1 MQPLSTRLAR
11 RLFRCLPARV
21 RSSLYYRIF
30 SSRRRSFATWFEDAP
45 LLLAPTVKMRLSPAD
60 SFHGEIAFCGIYEAD
75 ESRAIHALAK
85 EKGGLLVDVGANFGY
100 YTLLWCAA
108 NPANRVLA
116 IEASPKNAQALR
128 ENVESNGFTD
138 RVKILECAVTR
149 EKGEVTFDLGSDQ
162 ETGWGGI
169 SSGLEGG
176 AITVPGERLDDLMD
190 EPVTVL
196 KVDCEG
202 ADAWV
207 IEGASGL
214 LNSGKISHV
223 FFEENVWRQERLGI
237 ESASS
242 KEILQ
247 NAGFQIEGMG
257 AGPEF
262 SNFYAFLTS
271 SAR

>member
-1 MQPLSTRLAR
+1 MLAR
-11 RLFRCLPARV
+11 KIYQTLPARL
-21 RSSLYYRIF
+21 RTSLYYRVF
-30 SSRRRSFATWFEDAP
+30 CSRRKRFAAWFDAAP
-45 LLLAPTVKMRLSPAD
+45 LLLAPTVKMHLSPAD

-85 EKGGLLVDVGANFGY
+85 EEGGLLVDVGANYGY
-100 YTLLWCAA
+100 YTLLWCSA
-108 NPANRVLA
+108 NPANRALA
-116 IEASPKNAQALR
+116 VEASPKNARALR
-128 ENVESNGFTD
+128 ENVESNGFSD

-149 EKGEVTFDLGSDQ
+149 EKGEVTFDLGSDE

-176 AITVPGERLDDLMD
+176 AITVSGEKLDDLVD
-190 EPVTVL
+190 ETVTVL

-207 IEGASGL
+207 IEGAAGL

-237 ESASS
+237 VSATA
-242 KEILQ
+242 KTALQ
-247 NAGFQIEGMG
+247 DAGFDIHSMG

-262 SNFYAFLTS
+262 FNFHAILS
-271 SAR
+271 SRAP

>member
-1 MQPLSTRLAR
+1 MKGFLIQLSRS
-11 RLFRCLPARV
+11 LFQALPARL
-21 RSSLYYRIF
+21 RASLYYRVF
-30 SSRRRSFATWFEDAP
+30 CPRRRRFASWFEDAP
-45 LLLAPTVKMRLSPAD
+45 LRLAPGVKMRLSPAD

-85 EKGGLLVDVGANFGY
+85 KPGGLLVDVGANFGY

-108 NPANRVLA
+108 NSANRVLA
-116 IEASPKNAQALR
+116 IEASPKNARALR
-128 ENVESNGFTD
+128 ENVARNGFSD
-138 RVKILECAVTR
+138 RVTLLECAVTR
-149 EKGEVTFDLGSDQ
+149 EKGQLTFDLGSDE

-169 SSGLEGG
+169 SSGMEGG
-176 AITVPGERLDDLMD
+176 TITVPGERLDDLVD

-207 IEGASGL
+207 IEGAAGL
-214 LNSGKISHV
+214 LKSGKISHV

-242 KEILQ
+242 KKILQ

-262 SNFYAFLTS
+262 SNFYAFLNPT
-271 SAR
+271 AR

>member
-1 MQPLSTRLAR
+1 MLRHNVHLAC
-11 RLFRCLPARV
+11 RLFRCLPLRIAA
-21 RSSLYYRIF
+21 SLYHRVF
-30 SSRRRSFATWFEDAP
+30 SQRRKRFASWFQDSP
-45 LLLAPTVKMRLSPAD
+45 LRLAPSVKMRLSPAD

-75 ESRAIHALAK
+75 ESRAIHNLAK
-85 EKGGLLVDVGANFGY
+85 KPGGLLVDVGANFGY

-108 NPANRVLA
+108 NSANRVLA
-116 IEASPKNAQALR
+116 IEASPKNARALR
-128 ENVESNGFTD
+128 ENVARNGFSD
-138 RVKILECAVTR
+138 RVTLLECAVTR
-149 EKGEVTFDLGSDQ
+149 EKGQLTFDLGSDE

-169 SSGLEGG
+169 SSGMEGG
-176 AITVPGERLDDLMD
+176 TITVPGERLDDLVD

-207 IEGASGL
+207 IEGAAEL
-214 LNSGKISHV
+214 LKSGKISHV

-242 KEILQ
+242 KKILQ

-262 SNFYAFLTS
+262 SNFYAFLNPT
-271 SAR
+271 AR